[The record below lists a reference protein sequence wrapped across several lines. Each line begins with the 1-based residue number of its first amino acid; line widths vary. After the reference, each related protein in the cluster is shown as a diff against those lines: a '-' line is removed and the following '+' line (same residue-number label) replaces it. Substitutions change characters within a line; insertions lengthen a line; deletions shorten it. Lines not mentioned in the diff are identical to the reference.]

1 MRRNLTEFGGNWTI
15 EKLNILEYYLDAYT
29 TALKNQPFQLVYID
43 AFAGSG
49 KITVSDQ
56 SNDRFDMDQ
65 FVSGSA
71 ERALGIQGKKF
82 DQLIFIDKSPK
93 QCRRLEELRDQ
104 NPDRKIF
111 VKISDANEFLSQF
124 SYDWTAWRGVLFLD
138 PFGTDVQWATI
149 EKVASF
155 NALDTWILFPTSAI
169 LRMLPTNR
177 NPEDIPKAWAKCLT
191 KVFGNNNW
199 TQLYRQSRQTDL
211 FKDETFVRESGKDSL
226 LELYKQQL
234 TDLFDNRFLKD
245 SRTLRTLSN
254 SPLFEFLFCAGSQ
267 RGARVAKRI
276 AKHIITKM

>member
-1 MRRNLTEFGGNWTI
+1 MRRKLTEFGGNWTI
-15 EKLNILEYYLDAYT
+15 EKLNILEFYLDAYT
-29 TALKNQPFQLVYID
+29 TALKNQPFRLVYID

-49 KITVSDQ
+49 KITVSDG
-56 SNDRFDMDQ
+56 SNDRFDLDQ
-65 FVSGSA
+65 FVSGSV
-71 ERALGIQGKKF
+71 ERALGIQEKKF
-82 DQLIFIDKSPK
+82 DQLIFIDKNPK

-104 NPDRKIF
+104 NPDRKII
-111 VKISDANEFLSQF
+111 VVNSDANEFLSHF

-149 EKVASF
+149 KKVASF

-177 NPEDIPKAWAKCLT
+177 NPEDIPKAWAMCLT
-191 KVFGNNNW
+191 KVFGNSNW
-199 TQLYRQSRQTDL
+199 KRLYQQSRQTDL

-226 LELYKQQL
+226 LEFYKQQL
-234 TDLFDNRFLKD
+234 TELFGDRFLKD
-245 SRTLRTLSN
+245 SRTLKTSSN

-267 RGARVAKRI
+267 RGASVAKRI